1 MPVVLAACFAAG
13 NFAFLPLSYAFTQED
28 WGAFWVYLTASA
40 IVAQGGL
47 LACFFVFA
55 DAPFWRRLVGCYS
68 AAIVLWG
75 CWEPGAIWHHY
86 LQYRNAFPTRNPDF
100 VADLQFGA
108 LSLPLLA
115 LAIHSPLWF
124 FRAYLRWEL
133 RRAST
138 YHSISRPLST
148 GDYFVGTSVVAASVT
163 LARLAPQREWLNP
176 LFWDTWATVFACVA
190 GASLVSVI
198 PAMLLMFWR
207 RDWRLGYGCL
217 LSYSLFAGLLTIGV
231 SAIIDPVFRGFVWPG
246 ELWHIIGILI
256 VFVGFA
262 AFLGAGMK
270 AARDLGYELVLGQPA
285 RSPSEQPRTHVV
297 DASRPGS
304 QSKE

>member
-1 MPVVLAACFAAG
+1 MSNSILNRQSAPAEEYPYGRQSPMLPREAGLPPMRSRASSVWLMPVVLAACFAAG

-148 GDYFVGTSVVAASVT
+148 GDYFVG
-163 LARLAPQREWLNP
+163 
-176 LFWDTWATVFACVA
+176 
-190 GASLVSVI
+190 
-198 PAMLLMFWR
+198 
-207 RDWRLGYGCL
+207 
-217 LSYSLFAGLLTIGV
+217 
-231 SAIIDPVFRGFVWPG
+231 
-246 ELWHIIGILI
+246 
-256 VFVGFA
+256 
-262 AFLGAGMK
+262 
-270 AARDLGYELVLGQPA
+270 
-285 RSPSEQPRTHVV
+285 
-297 DASRPGS
+297 
-304 QSKE
+304 